1 MMVRRNAAAIA
12 RGLGA
17 LAFVSQVFLTVP
29 LVAWAGG
36 TESPADEIS
45 PAPERTE
52 RSFRFEYQ
60 FEVPPTDEGKNATHL
75 FVPVAVDTEAQEI
88 VSLTIESELDGA
100 IEGEDEYGNRYWHA
114 VVPAGRSEATSVTFV
129 YTVNRRVLRAGDVRE
144 SQDSAV
150 RFLSANDRVVVGHPI
165 LEPILAEIRSASRG
179 GDKSTRARA
188 IYDWVVDNVEYKKVG
203 TGWGNGDT
211 FWACNERYGNC
222 TDFHSLF
229 ISLARTEGIPAR
241 FEMGFPIPSDRREG
255 EISGYHCWVEFWLPD
270 VGWVPI
276 DASEAFKHP
285 DKRELF
291 YGTHPADRFHLTTGR
306 DLRLGASHRDRSL
319 NYFVY
324 PYLEVDGK
332 RRDVEITKRFSYREL
347 GQRDSDDSS
356 NVVKAPRRD
365 SGKL

>member
-1 MMVRRNAAAIA
+1 MIRRRAGTIAA
-12 RGLGA
+12 GLGA
-17 LAFVSQVFLTVP
+17 LAIASHVLLTAPFL
-29 LVAWAGG
+29 AWAAGAASPRG
-36 TESPADEIS
+36 SGSEESRE
-45 PAPERTE
+45 TE

-60 FEVPPTDEGKNATHL
+60 FEVPPTGDAGNATHL

-88 VSLTIESELDGA
+88 IELKIESD
-100 IEGEDEYGNRYWHA
+100 IEGSIESEDEYGNRYWHA
-114 VVPAGRSEATSVTFV
+114 VVPAGRSETTPVSFV
-129 YTVNRRVLRAGDVRE
+129 YTVKRRVVRAGDVRD
-144 SQDSAV
+144 SQDSAA
-150 RFLSANDRVVVGHPI
+150 RFLRANDRVVVGHPI
-165 LEPILAEIRSASRG
+165 LEPILAEIRSASEG
-179 GDKSTRARA
+179 GDKATRARA
-188 IYDWVVDNVEYKKVG
+188 IYDWIVDNVEYKKVG

-241 FEMGFPIPSDRREG
+241 FEMGFPIPADRKEG

-285 DKRELF
+285 DKREFF

-324 PYLEVDGK
+324 PYFEVDGK
-332 RRDVEITKRFSYREL
+332 RRNVEITKRFSYREL
-347 GQRDSDDSS
+347 GLRETEGPS
-356 NVVKAPRRD
+356 NAAKASRGE
-365 SGKL
+365 SGNL